1 MQIQGQTKVRC
12 HPLWEPLIIILAPQ
26 VGECGDGRLGLT
38 ICLTVSPS
46 HLIFTSLRSH
56 SHQSGLT
63 PTFSA
68 SHAFVSHFLA
78 LCISPKFFVWMIW
91 NICAYHEDIKPMPHH
106 FFNPCPNKQHLKKHF
121 WHSQGSQKGSFDTKH
136 SFWRSQGL
144 IEKNILR

>member
-12 HPLWEPLIIILAPQ
+12 HPLWEPLINILAPQ

-56 SHQSGLT
+56 SHQSALT

-106 FFNPCPNKQHLKKHF
+106 FYNPLTPISNTLKSIFGTHRAPKRALLT
-121 WHSQGSQKGSFDTKH
+121 Q
-136 SFWRSQGL
+136 
-144 IEKNILR
+144 NIPFGVLRV